1 MSDPSPS
8 SDSNAKSS
16 SPANRV
22 RVWGSWIVILVSF
35 IVITRAL
42 PISPAVDALKDWVE
56 SAGIWGPIAFTAVYV
71 VASVLLIPAS
81 LLTLA
86 AGTVFGLGIG
96 LVTVSVASTT
106 GAAVAFLISRYLAR
120 SKVEAKMKGSKKFKA
135 IDAAVREGGWK
146 IVAMLRLSPAVPFT
160 LQNYLLGVT
169 GVAFVPYVVASW
181 AAMLPGTLLYVY
193 LGAAGGKAAA
203 GGGTSAAQWVLLAVG
218 LAVTIVLSI
227 YLTKLAQKKLKEQTD
242 LAADEEDEADSESK
256 PAAKSSKWKLPIV
269 ALVFALVAGAA
280 MAGKSTLAGLF
291 GPPAVTQEETN
302 PPKPDGPSFDHSA
315 FNGLL
320 ADHVDAAGLVDYPG
334 LAKRVDELDAYLKT
348 LAEVPFPALGRDE
361 KLALLINAYNAFT
374 LRLMVDH
381 PGIDS
386 ITSIPAEKQWDDV
399 RWDIGGTKYS
409 LKQIENEQIRPNF
422 IEPRIHWAVVCAAI
436 GCPPLRNEAYTAEK
450 LESQLDAQTRRVLT
464 RGTRWYQ
471 VESEGAS
478 AGTTLLVTPIFEW
491 YGGDFKQTDG
501 DVAKYIATYD
511 DAVASLI
518 ANGETPVV
526 SSLEYDWQLNSQ
538 ANAELAAGAAKAA
551 RAEENPKEKSNE

>member
-1 MSDPSPS
+1 
-8 SDSNAKSS
+8 
-16 SPANRV
+16 
-22 RVWGSWIVILVSF
+22 
-35 IVITRAL
+35 
-42 PISPAVDALKDWVE
+42 
-56 SAGIWGPIAFTAVYV
+56 
-71 VASVLLIPAS
+71 
-81 LLTLA
+81 
-86 AGTVFGLGIG
+86 
-96 LVTVSVASTT
+96 
-106 GAAVAFLISRYLAR
+106 
-120 SKVEAKMKGSKKFKA
+120 MKGSKKFKA

-193 LGAAGGKAAA
+193 LGGGGGQSRGRWGHQCGPVGAA
-203 GGGTSAAQWVLLAVG
+203 GGGAGGHHCAQH
-218 LAVTIVLSI
+218 LSD
-227 YLTKLAQKKLKEQTD
+227 Q
-242 LAADEEDEADSESK
+242 
-256 PAAKSSKWKLPIV
+256 
-269 ALVFALVAGAA
+269 AGAKEA
-280 MAGKSTLAGLF
+280 EGTDGPGGATKKMKRIRSRSPRPRARSGNSRSWPWCSRWWPGLRWRAKVRSRGF
-291 GPPAVTQEETN
+291 SVPPAVTQEETN

-551 RAEENPKEKSNE
+551 RAEENRKEKSNE